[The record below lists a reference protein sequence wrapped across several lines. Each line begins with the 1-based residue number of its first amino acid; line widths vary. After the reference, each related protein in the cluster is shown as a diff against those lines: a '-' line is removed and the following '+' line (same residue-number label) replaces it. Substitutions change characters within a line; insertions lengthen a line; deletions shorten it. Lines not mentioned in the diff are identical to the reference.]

1 LIVPNTKADWATDWP
16 PIANSLLRYAEATG
30 AVLVTCSNLY
40 GYGKGNEVMT
50 ETLPLAATGKKGKV
64 RAQMW
69 HDAKKLS
76 DAGRIR
82 DTEVR
87 ASDFICKG
95 SG

>member
-1 LIVPNTKADWATDWP
+1 
-16 PIANSLLRYAEATG
+16 
-30 AVLVTCSNLY
+30 
-40 GYGKGNEVMT
+40 MT